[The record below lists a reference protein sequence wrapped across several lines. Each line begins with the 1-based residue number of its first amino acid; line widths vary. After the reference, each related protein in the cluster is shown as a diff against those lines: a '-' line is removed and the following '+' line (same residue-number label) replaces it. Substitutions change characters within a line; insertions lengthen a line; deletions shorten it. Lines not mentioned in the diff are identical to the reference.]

1 MSIREFINSVIN
13 TLRLTKKTTFEEFK
27 LYLKLILIGI
37 GVVGGIGFIIKV
49 VASFLTLGR
58 R

>member
-1 MSIREFINSVIN
+1 MNIKEFIKSMIN
-13 TLRLTKKTTFEEFK
+13 TLRLTRKTTFEEFK

-49 VASFLTLGR
+49 IASFLTLGR

>member
-1 MSIREFINSVIN
+1 MKIKELLNSMIN
-13 TLRLTKKTTFEEFK
+13 TLRLTRKTSFEEFK
-27 LYLKLILIGI
+27 LYLKLVLIGV

-49 VASFLTLGR
+49 IASFLTLGR

>member
-1 MSIREFINSVIN
+1 MKIKALLNSMIN
-13 TLRLTKKTTFEEFK
+13 TLRLTRKTSFEEFK
-27 LYLKLILIGI
+27 LYLKLVLIGV

-49 VASFLTLGR
+49 IASFLTLGR

>member
-1 MSIREFINSVIN
+1 MKIRELLNSMIN
-13 TLRLTKKTTFEEFK
+13 TLRLTRKTSFEEFK
-27 LYLKLILIGI
+27 LYLKLVLIGV

-49 VASFLTLGR
+49 IASFLTLGR

>member
-1 MSIREFINSVIN
+1 MKVKELLNSMMN

-27 LYLKLILIGI
+27 LYLRLVLIGV
-37 GVVGGIGFIIKV
+37 GVVGGIGFVIKV
-49 VASFLTLGR
+49 IASFLTLGR

>member
-1 MSIREFINSVIN
+1 MKIKELLTSMIN
-13 TLRLTKKTTFEEFK
+13 TLRLTRKTSFEEFK
-27 LYLKLILIGI
+27 LYLKLVLIGV

-49 VASFLTLGR
+49 IASFLTLGR